1 MTIFAGINNSQ
12 SWVVYGI
19 VLPTLMGLSWD
30 NNGII
35 LGYHWNITYI
45 YIYPHQF
52 GLSLVMLRFAAGR
65 RRRVT
70 LRRRQRVQSRAQ
82 LACNVK
88 NHHVVVDLGLG
99 DDFTTWDNMGKK
111 GTMQKSRIVFFSGIY
126 GFFHGV
132 MGTGLEKPSQHA
144 KICPM
149 LKLTYILHVKMIS
162 SQRYMHGSSFQSEE
176 YIERSF
182 WCLNFGKSSSFL
194 KPMDMLYPT
203 KKYLFKAT
211 LIKKEKSLTSPR
223 TLLFIFVGCC
233 YTI

>member
-1 MTIFAGINNSQ
+1 MTIFAGINHSQ

-35 LGYHWNITYI
+35 LGYHWNIIYI
-45 YIYPHQF
+45 YIYTHISLVCHWSCCCLPQAEGDELRSAAGSVCSHE
-52 GLSLVMLRFAAGR
+52 LSLRATSKIITSSWTWDWGM
-65 RRRVT
+65 T
-70 LRRRQRVQSRAQ
+70 LQPGITWEKRAQ
-82 LACNVK
+82 CRKV
-88 NHHVVVDLGLG
+88 GC
-99 DDFTTWDNMGKK
+99 
-111 GTMQKSRIVFFSGIY
+111 FFFGIY

-149 LKLTYILHVKMIS
+149 LKLTYFLHVKMIS
-162 SQRYMHGSSFQSEE
+162 SQRYMHGSSFQSGE

-203 KKYLFKAT
+203 IKYLFKAT
-211 LIKKEKSLTSPR
+211 LIKKREVTYFS
-223 TLLFIFVGCC
+223 
-233 YTI
+233 